1 MSSYDLPPVQ
11 RVSNETLRKL
21 PKSWKRLNLAY
32 QITMVLFGF
41 ANIVLTFLDSQDDIR
56 IPPLYFKIYACII
69 SYSFVVWTRVLDE
82 VKVSV
87 DESTPKFTP
96 ATTPRVA
103 ISSVISASPAPSL
116 VMPTHSPPA
125 GSSLTTTPIETPTET
140 PTCTPTTTSSTT
152 SPPITEPIPTRT
164 ELNVSDFV

>member
-1 MSSYDLPPVQ
+1 MSLYELPPVQ

-41 ANIVLTFLDSQDDIR
+41 ANIVLTFLDSQDDIT

-87 DESTPKFTP
+87 DESTPKLTP
-96 ATTPRVA
+96 ATTPRV
-103 ISSVISASPAPSL
+103 VISASPASSL
-116 VMPTHSPPA
+116 AMPRAITPETPVHSPPA
-125 GSSLTTTPIETPTET
+125 GSSLTTTPIG
-140 PTCTPTTTSSTT
+140 TPTTASPTT

-164 ELNVSDFV
+164 ELNVNDFV